1 MIKARWCSRR
11 REFAASPP
19 QDLWTLTDRSF
30 ERSHNDSLY
39 SLLKKLLIQAHAFR
53 RAASSSNEFDDA
65 DFALLGICGDFA
77 TAGERFVAAEKV
89 WNERE
94 KENRQATEAAAAAAA
109 QVGDEDGVGSE
120 VGKRKKGGKG
130 KGKKERVWTDREY
143 IKACEEL
150 AYGAVEIDSKTQC
163 VFPFLG
169 SLQFCRLAGPEV

>member
-1 MIKARWCSRR
+1 M
-11 REFAASPP
+11 
-19 QDLWTLTDRSF
+19 
-30 ERSHNDSLY
+30 
-39 SLLKKLLIQAHAFR
+39 LKKLLIQAHAFR